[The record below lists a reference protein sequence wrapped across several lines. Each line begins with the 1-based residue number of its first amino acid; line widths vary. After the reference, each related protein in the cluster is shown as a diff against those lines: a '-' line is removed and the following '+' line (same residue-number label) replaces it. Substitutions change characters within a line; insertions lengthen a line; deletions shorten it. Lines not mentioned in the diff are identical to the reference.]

1 MKILEKGEIP
11 TELNT
16 ALKLGIRKQNE
27 SKVTVVSQMSGEFQ
41 EVTDR
46 LLIMERLIERMDS
59 QIITL
64 TTENTTL
71 KRRVS
76 RLEEERK
83 GYIPE
88 LEGLIGDRDTWLNVY
103 LPLMKKLKTENL
115 ACKSSLLDT
124 IHITGRSV
132 DDFLRRYIP
141 ARIPGTRYQESGSHR
156 ELANASV
163 HPLKIEYA
171 AKLWVPDTDY
181 NVPLRKD
188 EVTFEII
195 FGIDLAEFELWQTD
209 AEKMTKNYVAI
220 ITNYHSELTTNFAM
234 ESFRQP
240 FRRWLNVASKS
251 FKRRHLAVNA
261 EEMYGLYYDLKTAY
275 KKDRSAA
282 IAWWEKPQMLNDPKL
297 EARKSFIKYES
308 TVDQQH
314 IRDLLEREVPLVQ
327 EGSRSR
333 CSRERSCTL

>member
-1 MKILEKGEIP
+1 MKILEKGKIP

-16 ALKLGIRKQNE
+16 ALKLGIRKHNE
-27 SKVTVVSQMSGEFQ
+27 SKVTVISQMPSEFQ
-41 EVTDR
+41 EVTER
-46 LLIMERLIERMDS
+46 LLVMERSIERMDS

-71 KRRVS
+71 KRKVS
-76 RLEEERK
+76 HLEEERND
-83 GYIPE
+83 YMPE
-88 LEGLIGDRDTWLNVY
+88 LEGLIGDRDTWLNTY

-115 ACKSSLLDT
+115 ACKSSLFDMT
-124 IHITGRSV
+124 YITGRSV

-141 ARIPGTRYQESGSHR
+141 ARIPGTRYQESGPHR
-156 ELANASV
+156 ELANLLA
-163 HPLKIEYA
+163 HALKIEYA

-195 FGIDLAEFELWQTD
+195 FGIGLAEYELWQTD
-209 AEKMTKNYVAI
+209 AEKMTKNYVAVI
-220 ITNYHSELTTNFAM
+220 LNYHSELTTNFAM

-240 FRRWLNVASKS
+240 FRRWLNIASKT
-251 FKRRHLAVNA
+251 FKRRHMAVNP
-261 EEMYGLYYDLKTAY
+261 EEMHDLYYNLKMAY
-275 KKDRSAA
+275 RKDRSAA
-282 IAWWEKPQMLNDPKL
+282 IAWWGKPQMLNDPKL
-297 EARKSFIKYES
+297 EAKKSFLKYES

-314 IRDLLEREVPLVQ
+314 IRDLLEREVPLVR

-333 CSRERSCTL
+333 SSRERSCTL